1 MQPAVYMLASDRNG
15 TIYTGVTSNLARRI
29 TQHKQNEVE
38 GFTKT
43 YSVHKLVWYE
53 FHETML
59 NAIETEK
66 KIKNRSRQFKIQ
78 LIEKENPYWNDLSEE
93 IKD

>member
-38 GFTKT
+38 GFTKA

>member
-38 GFTKT
+38 GFTKA

-53 FHETML
+53 FHDTML